1 MVLSPGASFF
11 IAAVPPRPANPPAQP
26 MLSRLFQIDLQRL
39 ILWLCLLSVVVAL
52 GNALYASYLVQREV
66 LLRNTLEANRM
77 YASKLAQ
84 VTNNLLQDAQH
95 LLSYSTESLD
105 GQLVAGPRLEAEAD
119 RLQQQ
124 SQHFDSVVFM
134 RFDGMVLATSPSSI
148 GLAGKLLESDVSRYI
163 RKLQLPY
170 ISEPFKGSTGRWLI
184 SLSYPIFDDDDL
196 YLGAVIGSIYLHER
210 NVLSRL
216 LGQHYYRDGSH
227 LFVVDGKG
235 IVLYHPDRRRIG
247 LPAGNDTIIRSAMSG
262 QEGDGQL
269 RDADGV
275 DMLAG
280 YAWVN
285 TANWGVVAQRPTAT
299 TLARLDEL
307 LWVTVRNA
315 LPLLLLLLPGIWWM
329 SKLIA
334 QPLRRLAS
342 IARRMDDGASA
353 DEIKQVPSWYFEA
366 QQLKRALQAGLDSVH
381 RIMQG
386 LRRENAT
393 DPLTGLT
400 NRRGLTTVLR
410 EYLHNDSRYA
420 VLALDIDHFK
430 QVNDTYGHDVGDT
443 LLVHLA
449 SILQQNSR
457 EADLACRS
465 GGEEFMMVL
474 LHATLAEA
482 QVAAQRLHDQ
492 LRLQPNPIGQPITI
506 SIGIAHYPETTSRPE
521 DLLKQADQ
529 ALYAAKRGGRNRTC
543 LAEPDNKDLPADRPE
558 A

>member
-1 MVLSPGASFF
+1 MS
-11 IAAVPPRPANPPAQP
+11 
-26 MLSRLFQIDLQRL
+26 SRLFQIDLQRL
-39 ILWLCLLSVVVAL
+39 ILWLCLMSVLLAL

-84 VTNNLLQDAQH
+84 VTNNLLLDAQH

-105 GQLVAGPRLEAEAD
+105 GQLVAGTRLEAEAD

-134 RFDGMVLATSPSSI
+134 RFDGMVLATSPSSV

-170 ISEPFKGSTGRWLI
+170 ISEPFMGSTGRWLI

-235 IVLYHPDRRRIG
+235 ILLYHPDRRRIG
-247 LPAGNDTIIRSAMSG
+247 QPAGNDTIIRSAMSG
-262 QEGDGQL
+262 LEGDGQL

-307 LWVTVRNA
+307 FWVTVRNA

-353 DEIKQVPSWYFEA
+353 EEIKQVRSWYFEA

-430 QVNDTYGHDVGDT
+430 QVNDTYGHDVGDK

-449 SILQQNSR
+449 GILQQNSR

-465 GGEEFMMVL
+465 GGEEFVMVL

-492 LRLQPNPIGQPITI
+492 LRLLPNPIGQPITI

-543 LAEPDNKDLPADRPE
+543 LAEPESKDLPADR
-558 A
+558 AAD

>member
-84 VTNNLLQDAQH
+84 VTNNLLLDAQH

-410 EYLHNDSRYA
+410 EYLNNDSRYA

>member
-170 ISEPFKGSTGRWLI
+170 ISEPFRGSTGRWLI

>member
-1 MVLSPGASFF
+1 MVLSPGASLF

>member
-84 VTNNLLQDAQH
+84 VTNNLLLDAQH

-184 SLSYPIFDDDDL
+184 SLSYPIFDDDDR
-196 YLGAVIGSIYLHER
+196 YLGTVIGSIYLHER

-269 RDADGV
+269 RGADGV

-342 IARRMDDGASA
+342 IARKMDDGTSA
-353 DEIKQVPSWYFEA
+353 EEIKQVPSWYFEA
-366 QQLKRALQAGLDSVH
+366 HQLKRALQAGLDSVH

-430 QVNDTYGHDVGDT
+430 QVNDTHGHDVGDT

-449 SILQQNSR
+449 GILQQNSR

-465 GGEEFMMVL
+465 GGEEFVMVL

-521 DLLKQADQ
+521 DLLKQADL

>member
-84 VTNNLLQDAQH
+84 VTNNLLLDAQH

-506 SIGIAHYPETTSRPE
+506 SIGIAHYPETTSHPE